1 MRGST
6 VAITDMCGNVI
17 DTFRYDTYGKVT
29 EHIGNSFV
37 IFGYNG
43 RDGVVTDKNGL
54 IYMRARYYSP
64 EMKRFVN
71 ADILHG
77 TISDSTSLNR
87 YAYANGNPVSFVDPF
102 GLSATPGV
110 SDYMREEIE
119 KILGGIAGIVQLNE
133 AQLAI
138 LNLFVNI
145 DSSYSLK
152 GSLTLDLGK
161 IYGADASYELEV
173 QKGSSEIA
181 VDINKL
187 LKFESS
193 KNFKEFLDSS
203 ELLQLELELTKNFP
217 LDNYTTYNVSN
228 SVTIDAL
235 KHSVEYTLSVGLEYE
250 DEHGNSISGTFKF
263 KRVAPHKKNA
273 KKPSVEKDV
282 EVKNTSNVS
291 TFNPGMTFTAA
302 AYNNAISKS
311 YSKAFS
317 QYSVYGNT
325 TSSGQVAKII
335 SFESFSGGGFD
346 SYVTQRADSAA

>member
-1 MRGST
+1 
-6 VAITDMCGNVI
+6 MCY
-17 DTFRYDTYGKVT
+17 TKVT

-43 RDGVVTDKNGL
+43 RDGEITDKNGL

-64 EMKRFVN
+64 VMRRFIN

-87 YAYANGNPVSFVDPF
+87 YSYVNGNPVSIVDPF
-102 GLSATPGV
+102 GLSATPGI
-110 SDYMREEIE
+110 SDYMKEEIE
-119 KILGGIAGIVQLNE
+119 KILGSVTGIVQLNE

-152 GSLTLDLGK
+152 GSITFDLGK
-161 IYGADASYELEV
+161 FYGFDASYELEA

-187 LKFESS
+187 LKCGAS

-203 ELLQLELELTKNFP
+203 ELLQLELELTENFS
-217 LDNYTTYNVSN
+217 LDNYTTYKVSN

-273 KKPSVEKDV
+273 KKPSVEKEPAEPKIGNGKAAMV
-282 EVKNTSNVS
+282 TNGAPLPSASPSPAPATS
-291 TFNPGMTFTAA
+291 A
-302 AYNNAISKS
+302 
-311 YSKAFS
+311 AFS
-317 QYSVYGNT
+317 SYILPDTV
-325 TSSGQVAKII
+325 SSSRQNI
-335 SFESFSGGGFD
+335 FSGAQQKLNKLISDINGLVD
-346 SYVTQRADSAA
+346 NSRRQDLAAQAR